1 MDMLCCFV
9 YLELWAEQN
18 YQYNP
23 GKAVE
28 EFKAISSNYKS
39 TLEKYSEP
47 YQMLVRE
54 YKLHEK

>member
-1 MDMLCCFV
+1 MLCCFV

-28 EFKAISSNYKS
+28 EFKAISSNYKR